1 MSLRVIPSLGVGS
14 VLPWLQAR
22 ARPERPASPPA
33 LLALLPGSS
42 DLSFCF
48 LVAVSTG
55 AQNRPARKTSA
66 ADNSE
71 PGMVGSLGEP
81 VGSGEL
87 GPQGAAGQGG
97 CRNWT
102 VLPGT

>member
-1 MSLRVIPSLGVGS
+1 MSSPGFKPEPG
-14 VLPWLQAR
+14 LP
-22 ARPERPASPPA
+22 EHPASPPA

-48 LVAVSTG
+48 LIAVSTG
-55 AQNRPARKTSA
+55 PQTRPARKTSA
-66 ADNSE
+66 ADNGE

-87 GPQGAAGQGG
+87 GFQGAVGQGG
-97 CRNWT
+97 CRNWI
-102 VLPGT
+102 VLPGDLRITSGG